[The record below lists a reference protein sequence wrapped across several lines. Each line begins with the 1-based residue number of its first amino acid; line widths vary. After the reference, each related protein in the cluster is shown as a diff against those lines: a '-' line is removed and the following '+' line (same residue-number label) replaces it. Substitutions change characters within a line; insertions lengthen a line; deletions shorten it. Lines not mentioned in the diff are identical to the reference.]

1 MNKLLK
7 IVFVALAFYSCTDA
21 NQTENTIAQLEI
33 LRAENDSLRD
43 IIADVNTKF
52 VFDSISFREIYGKD
66 NRNELNT
73 DFEMEL
79 LVVGYNPNKSY
90 FVKYDSIV
98 NGQKFNSDT
107 LLQRNGGFKYSTKL
121 DEKENEIFIEMDI
134 DNEYGQERKAL
145 LYDVIRT
152 KN

>member
-7 IVFVALAFYSCTDA
+7 IAFFALVFSSCTDA
-21 NQTENTIAQLEI
+21 NQTENTIAQLET
-33 LRAENDSLRD
+33 LRAENDSLREIISD
-43 IIADVNTKF
+43 INTKF

-66 NRNELNT
+66 NRNELNAE
-73 DFEMEL
+73 FEMEL

-98 NGQKFNSDT
+98 NGQKFNPDT
-107 LLQRNGGFKYSTKL
+107 LIQRNGGFKYSTEL
-121 DEKENEIFIEMDI
+121 VEKENEIFIEMDI
-134 DNEYGQERKAL
+134 DNEYGQGRKAL